1 MNNEMQD
8 LKFTT
13 AGDFMRMFIVRKKD
27 GEIIAIASRQ
37 EDAIGMADRTAAEID
52 KTDYIVQES
61 NDSIEL
67 REIYRSYYKTRS

>member
-1 MNNEMQD
+1 
-8 LKFTT
+8 
-13 AGDFMRMFIVRKKD
+13 MFIVRKKD

-61 NDSIEL
+61 TDNIEL
-67 REIYRSYYKTRS
+67 REVYRSYYKTRS

>member
-1 MNNEMQD
+1 
-8 LKFTT
+8 
-13 AGDFMRMFIVRKKD
+13 MFIVRKKD

-37 EDAIGMADRTAAEID
+37 EDAIGMADASQVD

-61 NDSIEL
+61 TDDIEL

>member
-1 MNNEMQD
+1 
-8 LKFTT
+8 
-13 AGDFMRMFIVRKKD
+13 MFIIRNKT

-37 EDAIGMADRTAAEID
+37 EDAIGMADAARVD

-61 NDSIEL
+61 IDSVEL

>member
-1 MNNEMQD
+1 
-8 LKFTT
+8 
-13 AGDFMRMFIVRKKD
+13 MFIVRKKD

-61 NDSIEL
+61 TDNIEL

>member
-1 MNNEMQD
+1 
-8 LKFTT
+8 
-13 AGDFMRMFIVRKKD
+13 MFIVRKKD

>member
-1 MNNEMQD
+1 
-8 LKFTT
+8 
-13 AGDFMRMFIVRKKD
+13 MFIVRKKD

-37 EDAIGMADRTAAEID
+37 EDAIGIAAAAQID

-61 NDSIEL
+61 TDDVEL

>member
-1 MNNEMQD
+1 
-8 LKFTT
+8 
-13 AGDFMRMFIVRKKD
+13 MFIVRKKD
-27 GEIIAIASRQ
+27 GEIVAIASRQ

-61 NDSIEL
+61 TDDIEL